1 MYKNIEKRKKKEK
14 KKREDIEALAKRY
27 LSPATKK

>member
-1 MYKNIEKRKKKEK
+1 MYKNIEKKKEK
-14 KKREDIEALAKRY
+14 RRKKREDIEALAKRY